1 VTFSASVCAHPD
13 RLAAAYG
20 IAYDLNA
27 WITLDSDG
35 IGSSRNHARAWR
47 DAYNLDPAEFVS
59 VVEDD
64 AIPAIPIREH
74 MARILAESP
83 APIVS
88 GYLGS
93 GRPPQY
99 QPLIAEALK
108 ADPTWIIAD
117 ELLHHV
123 AVFVRRQYVPSL
135 IAYLEAHP
143 NFPCDEA
150 LSVWAQ
156 NNRLPVAY
164 PIPSPFQHRD
174 DEPVIR
180 NQDRAQPVREARK
193 AWRHGVRETW
203 VGGRVV
209 LLDQKTKNRYGHL
222 YP

>member
-1 VTFSASVCAHPD
+1 MSFSAAVCAHVARRD
-13 RLAAAYG
+13 QALDLAGKLGGPAVF
-20 IAYDLNA
+20 D
-27 WITLDSDG
+27 DG
-35 IGSSRNHARAWR
+35 LLGSTRNHVRAWKE
-47 DAYNLDPAEFVS
+47 AYMDGGDIVG

-64 AIPAIPIREH
+64 AITVDPIREH
-74 MARILAESP
+74 MDRILAESP

-88 GYLGS
+88 GYAGT

-99 QPLIAEALK
+99 QTLIAEALK
-108 ADPTWIIAD
+108 ANPTWIIAD

-123 AVFVRRQYVPSL
+123 AVFVRRQHVPSL
-135 IAYLEAHP
+135 ITYLESHP

-164 PIPSPFQHRD
+164 AIPSPFEHRD

-180 NQDRAQPVREARK
+180 DQDRAQPVREARK

-203 VGGRVV
+203 AGGRVV

-222 YP
+222 YGG